1 MSKLMNGSDKE
12 HQVLTRIKGIGPV
25 KQRWLKDSLKISTIR
40 DLATC
45 SVEQIESRLKAQG
58 QTFSRSEIKSWIEQ
72 AQKLIDSE
80 PSAQEILELPQLTSD
95 SKLLQLP
102 EEVTKVEDNN
112 QWSSFASFKI
122 DFQSRKLDEKIENRT
137 IIHHLEANQ
146 HKIWHDIKPE
156 QLEQWMREQMQGA
169 IPQSESQ
176 NNLSVAPLTIE
187 ITQILAFQPPKSERA
202 MVVDQNNRL
211 FPSTINSGELFMLVV
226 AFKVMGLNEANCN
239 HQKLTYQAQ
248 FYGRNRST
256 GAIIHLG
263 DTMPASLEEGLDFY
277 TTRLPAI
284 SLEPGIYR
292 LQGLVKVQ
300 GIMATPGCFEI
311 PLLQVV

>member
-1 MSKLMNGSDKE
+1 MSTLMNGSNKE
-12 HQVLTRIKGIGPV
+12 SQVLTKIKGIGPV
-25 KQRWLKDSLKISTIR
+25 KQRWLKDALKISTIR

-45 SVEQIESRLKAQG
+45 SIEQIESRLKAQG

-72 AQKLIDSE
+72 AQKLIEAE
-80 PSAQEILELPQLTSD
+80 PSAQEILELPQLTS
-95 SKLLQLP
+95 SSPSLQVV

-122 DFQSRKLDEKIENRT
+122 EFQSRKLDEKVENRT

-146 HKIWHDIKPE
+146 NKIWHDIKPE
-156 QLEQWMREQMQGA
+156 QLEQWMREQMQA
-169 IPQSESQ
+169 SISQSEEQ
-176 NNLSVAPLTIE
+176 NNLVVAPLTIE

-211 FPSTINSGELFMLVV
+211 FPSTINSGEPFMLIV
-226 AFKVMGLNEANCN
+226 AFKVMGLNEASFKQ
-239 HQKLTYQAQ
+239 QKLTYQAQ

-256 GAIIHLG
+256 GEIIHLG
-263 DTMPASLEEGLDFY
+263 DTNPEKLEEGLAFY

-292 LQGLVKVQ
+292 LQGLVKIQ
-300 GIMATPGCFEI
+300 GAIATPGCFEI